1 MQNIEFRNK
10 QHLLWR
16 KIIGLTIVV
25 VCWSNAFSQLRE
37 GGNNLPDHDSKPYH
51 FGINL
56 GYNKSHFLFSHHP
69 IFLQR
74 DTIMDIESVNN
85 SGINLAW
92 LVNLRVSDH
101 FDLRL
106 HPLDLTF
113 SEKTFL
119 YTEKYSG
126 TDTSLTEKKVSSITL
141 AFPIHV
147 KFSSD
152 RINNFKVYTI
162 GGIKFDYDLAS
173 NAGQRKA
180 EDLIKLK
187 KGDMSVEVG
196 LGFHIYFPVFVLTP
210 EIKLSS
216 GLINLHSRDESLRYS
231 NVIDKIKSKMITF
244 SLTVE

>member
-10 QHLLWR
+10 QHLLR
-16 KIIGLTIVV
+16 GKIIAGIALL
-25 VCWSNAFSQLRE
+25 CLCCSNSFSQLRN
-37 GGNNLPDHDSKPYH
+37 GPNLPDHDDKAFH
-51 FGINL
+51 FGINI

-69 IFLQR
+69 IFLAR
-74 DTIMDIESVNN
+74 DTIMAVESVNN

-92 LVNLRVSDH
+92 LVNKRISNH

-113 SEKTFL
+113 SEKIFQ
-119 YTEKYSG
+119 YTENYSG
-126 TDTSLTEKKVSSITL
+126 NDTNFIEKKVSSITL
-141 AFPIHV
+141 AFPIHL

-162 GGIKFDYDLAS
+162 GGVKFDYDLAS

-187 KGDMSVEVG
+187 RGDISVEVG
-196 LGFHIYFPVFVLTP
+196 LGFHFYFPVFVLTP

-216 GLINLHSRDESLRYS
+216 GLMNLHARDVNLRYS
-231 NVIDKIKSKMITF
+231 NVIDKINSKMITF

>member
-10 QHLLWR
+10 QHLLRR
-16 KIIGLTIVV
+16 KIIIAVIAVL
-25 VCWSNAFSQLRE
+25 CCSNVFSQLRS
-37 GGNNLPDHDSKPYH
+37 GPNSPDHDNKPYH

-56 GYNKSHFLFSHHP
+56 GYNQSHFLFSHHP

-74 DTIMDIESVNN
+74 DTIMDVESVNN

-92 LVNLRVSDH
+92 LVNVRMNDH

-119 YTEKYSG
+119 YTEKYSSI
-126 TDTSLTEKKVSSITL
+126 DTSLVEKKVSSITL
-141 AFPIHV
+141 AFPIHI

-187 KGDMSVEVG
+187 KTDFSVEVG
-196 LGFHIYFPVFVLTP
+196 LGFHFYFPVFVLTP

-216 GLINLHSRDESLRYS
+216 GLFNLHARDENLRYS
-231 NVIDKIKSKMITF
+231 NVIDKINSKMITF

>member
-10 QHLLWR
+10 QYLLR
-16 KIIGLTIVV
+16 GKIIFIGIALL
-25 VCWSNAFSQLRE
+25 CWSATFGQLRN
-37 GGNNLPDHDSKPYH
+37 GPNLPDHDDKNFH

-69 IFLQR
+69 IFLAR
-74 DTIMDIESVNN
+74 DTIMAVESVNN

-92 LVNLRVSDH
+92 LVNKRISNH

-113 SEKTFL
+113 SEKIFQ
-119 YTEKYSG
+119 YSENYSG
-126 TDTSLTEKKVSSITL
+126 TDTNFIEKKVSSITL
-141 AFPIHV
+141 AFPIHI

-187 KGDMSVEVG
+187 RGDMSVEVG
-196 LGFHIYFPVFVLTP
+196 LGFHFYFPVFVLTP

-216 GLINLHSRDESLRYS
+216 GLMNLHARDQSLRYS
-231 NVIDKIKSKMITF
+231 NVIDKINSKMITF